1 MAKTKYNLHLKG
13 YVGGWDFDS
22 DYVDFVLNK
31 NTDKEV
37 AVLIDSLGG
46 QLNTALSIS
55 SAFRRHGNVHV
66 HFVGM
71 NASAATIAS
80 MGAKRITMDHSAM
93 YLVHQCSQ
101 SFFEWGSLNATD
113 MQNLID
119 NLEKQKSDLD
129 KLDANVAE
137 MYAGRCKKKS
147 VDLLE
152 LMKMGGWLTA
162 QEALAWGFVDELT
175 EFDDESAPVLT
186 EAIAA
191 DFTAHGIP
199 LPKMLTDTKSEDITA
214 FRRFLQAC
222 ASVFHSQE
230 KPNKIV
236 PTISSEEKM
245 KKTLT
250 ALDSDYGTIR
260 AGRANPH
267 VLDRITVD
275 YYGTPTPLQQV
286 ANISVPEARMI
297 QIQPWEASL
306 VKEIEKAIMMSD
318 LGINP
323 SDDGRVIRLVFP
335 ELTEDRRKELVKEV
349 KKKAEGAKVAIRNIR
364 RDANDAFKKLAKE
377 DVSEDEIK
385 ELEEQ
390 TQKLTDKYIK
400 EVDQMVDVKSKEI
413 MTV

>member
-37 AVLIDSLGG
+37 SVLIDSLGG

-101 SFFEWGSLNATD
+101 GFFEWGSLNATD
-113 MQNLID
+113 MQHLID
-119 NLEKQKSDLD
+119 SLEKQKTDLN

-137 MYAGRCKKKS
+137 LYAGRCKKKTA
-147 VDLLE
+147 DLLD
-152 LMKMGGWLTA
+152 LMKVGGWLSA
-162 QEALAWGFVDELT
+162 EEALAWGFVDELT

-186 EAIAA
+186 DALAA

-199 LPKMLTDTKSEDITA
+199 LPKMQSAAKSDDITV
-214 FRRFLQAC
+214 FRRFLQTF

-230 KPNKIV
+230 KSTDNPVQPTSKPEPTDANSQSS
-236 PTISSEEKM
+236 TISSQTM
-245 KKTLT
+245 KKTYTNICHILACDSLDATDDKSVLT
-250 ALDSDYGTIR
+250 TAQLDTIE
-260 AGRANPH
+260 A
-267 VLDRITVD
+267 DIT
-275 YYGTPTPLQQV
+275 
-286 ANISVPEARMI
+286 A
-297 QIQPWEASL
+297 
-306 VKEIEKAIMMSD
+306 KAQSITD
-318 LGINP
+318 L
-323 SDDGRVIRLVFP
+323 
-335 ELTEDRRKELVKEV
+335 T
-349 KKKAEGAKVAIRNIR
+349 AKVAQLTQ
-364 RDANDAFKKLAKE
+364 ANNA
-377 DVSEDEIK
+377 
-385 ELEEQ
+385 LEE
-390 TQKLTDKYIK
+390 K
-400 EVDQMVDVKSKEI
+400 VKSLPAASTTNIVDDKKDSSAEKSDI
-413 MTV
+413 ERFFDTTNSAQALFDSLP

>member
-31 NTDKEV
+31 NTDKEI

-80 MGAKRITMDHSAM
+80 MGAKRITMDRSAM

-147 VDLLE
+147 ADLLE

-162 QEALAWGFVDELT
+162 
-175 EFDDESAPVLT
+175 
-186 EAIAA
+186 
-191 DFTAHGIP
+191 
-199 LPKMLTDTKSEDITA
+199 
-214 FRRFLQAC
+214 
-222 ASVFHSQE
+222 
-230 KPNKIV
+230 
-236 PTISSEEKM
+236 
-245 KKTLT
+245 
-250 ALDSDYGTIR
+250 
-260 AGRANPH
+260 
-267 VLDRITVD
+267 
-275 YYGTPTPLQQV
+275 
-286 ANISVPEARMI
+286 
-297 QIQPWEASL
+297 
-306 VKEIEKAIMMSD
+306 
-318 LGINP
+318 
-323 SDDGRVIRLVFP
+323 
-335 ELTEDRRKELVKEV
+335 
-349 KKKAEGAKVAIRNIR
+349 
-364 RDANDAFKKLAKE
+364 
-377 DVSEDEIK
+377 
-385 ELEEQ
+385 
-390 TQKLTDKYIK
+390 
-400 EVDQMVDVKSKEI
+400 
-413 MTV
+413 